1 MKEQIMDIRSIGSAS
16 QSGQLINDRIPA
28 SDTGASVHKSSAAAT
43 QTIDAVKATSS
54 ATSPPE
60 VEKVTKAVNDI
71 NKTIQALSQNLEF
84 SVEEHS
90 NRVVVKVIDQQTKE
104 VLRQIPSEEAIEIS
118 RSLDKLQGL
127 LIKQQA

>member
-1 MKEQIMDIRSIGSAS
+1 MDIRSIGSAS

-28 SDTGASVHKSSAAAT
+28 SDIGVSVHKSSAAAT

>member
-1 MKEQIMDIRSIGSAS
+1 MDIRSIGSAS

-28 SDTGASVHKSSAAAT
+28 SDTGATVYKSSAAAT
-43 QTIDAVKATSS
+43 QTIDAVKPISS
-54 ATSPPE
+54 AASPAD